1 MRGSRTDHS
10 SKRKWKFLRG
20 TQRKESDFFWVHC
33 FINLDF
39 WTFSWS
45 RQPHNHSKGICVDR
59 TCEWLMNQ
67 CLLPKQAGLWTTVT
81 HSEDTGSQKLVKR
94 SLRWNV
100 TVLKVTLQDPLLN
113 FNLVG
118 EPNRD
123 CKNLWSCQDAKVSD
137 PGLPIPA
144 PSPLVLA
151 LFSTPAK
158 LRGKAVVCWS

>member
-1 MRGSRTDHS
+1 MIKLGIIKIMRGSRTDHS

-67 CLLPKQAGLWTTVT
+67 CLLPKQAGLWTTGT
-81 HSEDTGSQKLVKR
+81 HSEDTGSQRLVKR

-100 TVLKVTLQDPLLN
+100 TVLNVTLQDPLLN

-118 EPNRD
+118 G
-123 CKNLWSCQDAKVSD
+123 
-137 PGLPIPA
+137 GLTET
-144 PSPLVLA
+144 VK
-151 LFSTPAK
+151 TCGPAK
-158 LRGKAVVCWS
+158 RPRCQTQDYPFQPHLPWS